1 MNGAESLT
9 VMLRSCDSVI
19 KQEAGQDAAFICLLA
34 PPSPTNLLIHVCFVV
49 TSWQFSVCEGK
60 TVLQLDSGLVG
71 HRPMTENR
79 SSWHCLTE
87 TVQSFPR
94 PNSQFLLYLIHDQWR
109 LFIVKKCPQKD
120 ISPGFAATWE
130 WVTWAAVQAEKP
142 SLPFSSPLF
151 RGNPEVFP
159 SQLKRAAGSLY
170 SSLSTTQEQ
179 ETKCP
184 DGRHKVCSEQSWT
197 GQFRVEYG
205 HQQSRKNPWP
215 KSMFLAGV
223 SGESTVNRLMIEPV
237 TFLL

>member
-1 MNGAESLT
+1 MSALWLHPDSSVFVKAKLFYNWT
-9 VMLRSCDSVI
+9 VASWDTGPWLR
-19 KQEAGQDAAFICLLA
+19 
-34 PPSPTNLLIHVCFVV
+34 T
-49 TSWQFSVCEGK
+49 GK
-60 TVLQLDSGLVG
+60 VDIVLQRLYSL
-71 HRPMTENR
+71 
-79 SSWHCLTE
+79 
-87 TVQSFPR
+87 FPDQTA
-94 PNSQFLLYLIHDQWR
+94 NSIHDQWR